1 MFTNIK
7 LRNYKSLVNVEM
19 DLLKSNEPKNIV
31 LLYGEN
37 GAGKSNMASSV
48 VTLLDTLRTLSTKDY
63 VQKLIENNRT
73 ADMDPEEKA
82 DFLDLIAEN
91 FRDIE
96 KIIKDC
102 KTLGSEDNMYLEYS
116 FKLKGAVGTYSIEMD
131 DESVV
136 SESLYYLID
145 KRRGFHF
152 KLRKGEEA
160 ILNPNIFTNG
170 NYYNELID
178 KIEKYW
184 GKHSLLGIIE
194 NEYKNSNSEYLLN
207 RVSSNLIE
215 FIEFL
220 HSLSCQIYIGDRGQ
234 RKCLAASHEMF
245 FKLERGEVEE
255 SKSTDIKKIEEF
267 LDVVFT
273 SLYSDIKK
281 VYYKCT
287 KKEDKIR
294 YELFFKKKIGDK
306 LKDISFKMESR
317 GTLKLLSLI
326 PLIYEAVKGETVIID
341 EFDSGIHDLLIQ
353 KLILSISEYI
363 KGQLIITTHNTILM
377 ESGIPNDS
385 IYFLVVNELGDK
397 QIACLTDYKSRRT
410 HPNNN
415 IRSLY
420 MKGIYEAVPNM
431 IEENL
436 NFDEL
441 QEILGD
447 D

>member
-19 DLLKSNEPKNIV
+19 DLLKSNEPKNII

-37 GAGKSNMASSV
+37 GAGKSNMVESI

-63 VQKLIENNRT
+63 IQKLIENNRT
-73 ADMDPEEKA
+73 SEMDPEEKA
-82 DFLDLIAEN
+82 SFLDFISEN
-91 FRDIE
+91 FRDVE
-96 KIIKDC
+96 NIIKDC
-102 KTLGSEDNMYLEYS
+102 KTLGSKDSMYLEYS
-116 FKLKGAVGTYSIEMD
+116 FKLNNTVGTYSIEMD
-131 DESVV
+131 EDSII

-152 KLRKGEEA
+152 KLKKGEEA
-160 ILNPNIFTNG
+160 ILNPNIFFNT
-170 NYYNELID
+170 NYYNELMD
-178 KIEKYW
+178 KIAKYW

-194 NEYKNSNSEYLLN
+194 NEYKDSNSEYFFN
-207 RVSSNLIE
+207 RVSNNLIE

-220 HSLSCQIYIGDRGQ
+220 NSLSCQIYIGDRGQ
-234 RKCLAASHEMF
+234 RKCLSASHEMF
-245 FKLERGEVEE
+245 FNLERGEIEE
-255 SKSTDIKKIEEF
+255 KESTDIEMVEEF
-267 LDVVFT
+267 LNEVFT

-287 KKEDKIR
+287 KKEEKIK
-294 YELFFKKKIGDK
+294 YELFFKKKIGNG

-326 PLIYEAVKGETVIID
+326 PLIYEAVKGQTVIID

-385 IYFLVVNELGDK
+385 IYFLLVNESGDK
-397 QIACLTDYKSRRT
+397 QVACLTDYKNRRT

-420 MKGIYEAVPNM
+420 IKGIYDAVPVM
-431 IEENL
+431 IQDNI

-441 QEILGD
+441 REILGD